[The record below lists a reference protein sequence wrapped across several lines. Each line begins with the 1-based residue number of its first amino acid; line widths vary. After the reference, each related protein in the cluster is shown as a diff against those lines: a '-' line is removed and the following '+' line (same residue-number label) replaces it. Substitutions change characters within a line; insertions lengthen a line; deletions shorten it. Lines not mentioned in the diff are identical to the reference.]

1 MRWIMVNLN
10 AKAIGVYM
18 EQNKIDL
25 ENVWKY
31 QVEISDSVFCFTL
44 YLNQCSKEM
53 EMDIGASIWDV
64 ELGYMYT
71 YAQEDALTI
80 S

>member
-10 AKAIGVYM
+10 AKAIGVSM
-18 EQNKIDL
+18 EKNKIDL

-31 QVEISDSVFCFTL
+31 QVEVSDSIFCLTL
-44 YLNQCSKEM
+44 YLSNQCSKEM
-53 EMDIGASIWDV
+53 EMDIGTSTWDV
-64 ELGYMYT
+64 ELGYT
-71 YAQEDALTI
+71 YAQEDTLTI